1 MNRTNRILVACF
13 RIWQFALAPAVL
25 ALGLAACAPVP
36 LDAPKPVSRA
46 LSPDG
51 STLLQ
56 VNAQRVTQG
65 NPAGVSSLVT
75 LEDGNVA
82 LGARLRLIER
92 AQKSIDLQYFLMKP
106 DLGGALVL
114 TALLDAA
121 DRGVRVRFLLDD
133 VFTTMPDHALG
144 LLDVHPG
151 IEMRI
156 FNPSPRPGWKAAG
169 FVTDFSRV
177 NRRMHNKSFIA
188 DGAWAI
194 VGGRN
199 IADEYFQID
208 TSSEFADFDML
219 VVGPSVQGISASFD
233 HYWNDG
239 WSVPMDQLRPEPSPD
254 DLADARS
261 DLMARLE
268 PARGVYEHAIDDPF
282 FRRLRAG
289 EIRVFQGKVEVVVDD
304 PAKLKVPVPEG
315 QKILAQD
322 LLTRMKYAKKR
333 VVLLTPYF
341 VPEDYG
347 AQLFSDLAARGVR
360 VQIVTNSLG
369 STNHAY
375 VHAGYKRHRQAL
387 LAAGVELY
395 EIRSDA
401 PQALG
406 LVPEDTE
413 TGVVMHTKLAV
424 IDDDQVFVGSLN
436 LDPRSIKQNTEFGIF
451 VRSRAFAGALWSAL
465 EEDLQLFTYR
475 VAAAPDGDLRW
486 HYEAPSAASVTD
498 REPGATTWKNFVVG
512 ITALLGIEEQ
522 L

>member
-1 MNRTNRILVACF
+1 M
-13 RIWQFALAPAVL
+13 LAPMFV
-25 ALGLAACAPVP
+25 ALGLAGCAPVP

-46 LSPDG
+46 LVSDG
-51 STLLQ
+51 STMLQ
-56 VNAQRVTQG
+56 RIARTHTSD
-65 NPAGVSSLVT
+65 NPDGDSSLVT
-75 LEDGNVA
+75 LEDGNIA

-92 AQKSIDLQYFLMKP
+92 AERTLDLQYFLMKP
-106 DLGGALVL
+106 DLGSALVL

-121 DRGVRVRFLLDD
+121 DRGVRVRVLLDD
-133 VFTTMPDHALG
+133 VFTTMSDDALG

-151 IEMRI
+151 IEVRI

-169 FVTDFSRV
+169 FVTDFNRV
-177 NRRMHNKSFIA
+177 NRRMHNKSFVA
-188 DGAWAI
+188 DGSWAI

-208 TSSEFADFDML
+208 TSSEFADFEML
-219 VVGPSVQGISASFD
+219 VIGPAVQGISASFD

-239 WSVPMDQLRPEPSPD
+239 WSVPIGQLQRDPSPEE
-254 DLADARS
+254 LAEVRAN
-261 DLMARLE
+261 LVARLK
-268 PARGVYEHAIDDPF
+268 PARNVYEGAVNDPF
-282 FRRLRAG
+282 FKRLSAG
-289 EIRVFQGKVEVVVDD
+289 QIPSFTGRVEVVVDD

-322 LLTRMKYAKKR
+322 LLTRMKNAKKR

-347 AQLFSDLAARGVR
+347 ARLFSDLAERGVR

-375 VHAGYKRHRQAL
+375 VHAGYRRHREAL

-395 EIRSDA
+395 EIRSDT

-406 LVPEDTE
+406 LVPEGDE
-413 TGVVMHTKLAV
+413 TGLVMHTKLAV
-424 IDDDQVFVGSLN
+424 IDDDAVFVGSLN
-436 LDPRSIKQNTEFGIF
+436 LDPRSIKQNTEFGTF
-451 VRSRAFAGALWSAL
+451 VRSRAFAGAVWSAL
-465 EEDLQLFTYR
+465 DNDLPLYTYR
-475 VAAAPDGDLRW
+475 VVAGPDGDLLW
-486 HYEAPSAASVTD
+486 YYDAPGAASVTD
-498 REPGATTWKNFVVG
+498 REPGATAWKNFVVG
-512 ITALLGIEEQ
+512 LTAFLGIEEQ